1 MKLQELLCE
10 KEITIDLFN
19 KKLQGNL
26 LKIKQYYN
34 WGITLSGDFLI
45 NNNELTS
52 LEGMPDNV
60 IGTVNC
66 SYNKLTDLKGCSL
79 SIGKSFI
86 CKHNLIDNLL
96 YTPKYIR
103 GDFDLSDNKITQLK
117 DIHKSLHTVK
127 GKIILSN
134 NPISAH
140 ISDLVK
146 IDGLQEVVYTGNN
159 KKAEEAFEILNKYL
173 VKTESYNWLGEQLN
187 TDIEQELISKGL
199 EEFI

>member
-26 LKIKQYYN
+26 QNIKDRFG

-45 NNNELTS
+45 NNNEFTS

-66 SYNKLTDLKGCSL
+66 SYNKLKNLKGCSL

-86 CKHNLIDNLL
+86 CKHNLIDTLL

-103 GDFDLSDNKITQLK
+103 GDFDISDNQLSQLK

-134 NPISAH
+134 NPIKAH
-140 ISDLVK
+140 ISDLAK
-146 IDGLQEVVYTGNN
+146 ISGLQEVIFTGNS
-159 KKAEEAFEILNKYL
+159 KAEEAFEILNKYL
-173 VKTESYNWLGEQLN
+173 VKTESHNWLGEQLQ